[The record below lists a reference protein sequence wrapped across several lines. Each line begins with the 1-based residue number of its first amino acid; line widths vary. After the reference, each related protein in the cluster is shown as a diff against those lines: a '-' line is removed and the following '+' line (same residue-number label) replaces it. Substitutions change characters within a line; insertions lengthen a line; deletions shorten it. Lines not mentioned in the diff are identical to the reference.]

1 MVDSLAVTPA
11 SQSVAVGQTA
21 QFTATGTYS
30 HGTHP
35 STTQNVTAE
44 STWTSSAPAVATV
57 DTSGLA
63 TAVSGG
69 TATITA
75 SIPGYTGV
83 LSSSAVLTVSGTGTS
98 GAGADIVSLTIIP
111 GTQSVATPNQSTQFI
126 AIGTTSA
133 GTTVNVTGN
142 VAWYSSDST
151 VASINPTSGL
161 AQGASQGTT
170 TITAIATNSDN
181 TVAAGTASLTVITG
195 TTEQITSLTIIPTT
209 ETLSSEGETSQL
221 IAIGTSGTTG
231 LQENLTSSPQLAWNS
246 SIPTIAS
253 VSATGLV
260 MGKSVGETTIT
271 AIYTNP
277 DNTVVSAVPPAT
289 ITTTSTPEPEPLI
302 SLVVIPSGIS
312 VANLQGTGNFLAIGT
327 FSTAPYVQDLTNTV
341 TWLSSEP
348 NIFPVSSDN
357 TIVNPGAPGGIVTAY
372 GNGDATIIA
381 EATAKDGTIQTATAT
396 FSCPLVSPCPCS
408 IAEGCNPPVLS
419 TQCPSGPVA
428 GSCFPNSEASA
439 LLSTVTVYNE
449 GLNTTNWEVTA
460 PSATGTPDV
469 IHCGPGWTLSG
480 GTGGSVCVAPYPIGT
495 PFILTAPAGAGAF
508 GGWSS
513 NCTPVVSPTDLTP
526 TAISA
531 TGPNY
536 CLLNPTTYDESV
548 GAIFN

>member
-1 MVDSLAVTPA
+1 MAK
-11 SQSVAVGQTA
+11 
-21 QFTATGTYS
+21 
-30 HGTHP
+30 
-35 STTQNVTAE
+35 
-44 STWTSSAPAVATV
+44 SSG
-57 DTSGLA
+57 S
-63 TAVSGG
+63 
-69 TATITA
+69 ATITA
-75 SIPGYTGV
+75 TIPGYTGI
-83 LSSSAVLTVSGTGTS
+83 LSSSAILTVTGAGGTGT
-98 GAGADIVSLTIIP
+98 GAEIVSVNVIP

-126 AIGTTSA
+126 AIGSTSS
-133 GTTVNVTGN
+133 GTTVNLSGAVT
-142 VAWYSSDST
+142 WYSSDSA
-151 VASINPTSGL
+151 VATINSLTGL

-170 TITAIATNSDN
+170 TITAIATNVDN
-181 TVAAGTASLTVITG
+181 TVAAGEASLTVIG
-195 TTEQITSLTIIPTT
+195 GAAEQITSLTITPTS
-209 ETLSSEGETSQL
+209 ETISSSGQTSQL
-221 IAIGTSGTTG
+221 IAIGTQGTTG
-231 LQENLTSSPQLAWNS
+231 LQQNLTASPQLTWAS

-253 VSATGLV
+253 VSNTGLV
-260 MGKSVGETTIT
+260 TGKSVGETTIT

-277 DNTVVSAVPPAT
+277 DNTVVPAAPTAT

-302 SLVVIPSGIS
+302 SLTVIPSSIT
-312 VANLQGTGNFLAIGT
+312 VNNLQGTGNFLAIGT

-348 NIFPVSSDN
+348 NIFPVNSDN

-372 GNGDATIIA
+372 GTGDATIIA
-381 EATAKDGTIQTATAT
+381 EATATDGTIQTQSAQ
-396 FSCPLVSPCPCS
+396 FSCPLVLPCPCS

-419 TQCPSGPVA
+419 TSCPNGPVA
-428 GSCFPNSEASA
+428 GSCYPNSEASA

-469 IHCGPGWTLSG
+469 IHCGPGWTLNG
-480 GTGGSVCVAPYPIGT
+480 GTGGSVCVATYPIGT

-526 TAISA
+526 AAISA

-536 CLLNPTTYDESV
+536 CLLDPTTFDETV